1 MQWLTWAFLI
11 ALAAETLTRLW
22 LGSRQIAAVQAHRDQ
37 VPAPF
42 RGQIA
47 LADQQKA
54 ADYTTARVRLGRW
67 ATVVEALVKLVLTLG
82 GGLAAVDA
90 VWRHTGLAEPWRGAC
105 VAATVLLLLQLVGL
119 PFSLW
124 RTFGIEARF
133 GFNRVSP
140 RLYAIDLVKQ
150 LLLSALLGGPLLL
163 ATLTLMERGGAGWW
177 VWVWLIWLIWTL
189 ALTWAAPRFIAPLFN
204 RFSPLTDQSLKER
217 IEILL
222 ERCGFAA
229 RGGVFVMDGSLRSA
243 HGNAYFTGIGRNKRI
258 VFFDTLLSRI
268 EAPEIEAV
276 LAHELGHFRLHHV
289 RQRLV
294 VSVLL
299 TFGGLA
305 LLAWLARQPGFYS
318 ALGVPVPSAAMA
330 LLLFVVTVPV
340 FAFFATPI
348 MSWWSRRHERQAD
361 DFAAEHADAG
371 KLAAALV
378 KLFRDNA
385 ATLTPDRIHSA
396 FFDSHP
402 PALERI
408 GRLSAK
414 VLTAAP
420 PPLLD
425 SSDVALR

>member
-1 MQWLTWAFLI
+1 MQWFTWMFLI
-11 ALAAETLTRLW
+11 AVAAETLTRLW
-22 LGSRQIAAVQAHRDQ
+22 LGSRQIAAVQAHRNT
-37 VPAPF
+37 VPALF
-42 RGQIA
+42 EHQVT

-54 ADYTTARVRLGRW
+54 ADYTAARVRLGRW
-67 ATVVEALVKLVLTLG
+67 AAIVEALAKVVLTLG

-90 VWRHTGLAEPWRGAC
+90 IWRHTGLGEPWRGALV
-105 VAATVLLLLQLVGL
+105 VASLLLLLQLIGL

-124 RTFGIEARF
+124 RTFSIEARF
-133 GFNRVSP
+133 GFNRASP
-140 RLYAIDLVKQ
+140 RLYAVDFAKQ
-150 LLLSALLGGPLLL
+150 LLLSAVLGGPLLL
-163 ATLTLMERGGAGWW
+163 ATLTLMERAGPRWW
-177 VWVWLIWLIWTL
+177 VWAWLIWLIWTL
-189 ALTWAAPRFIAPLFN
+189 VMTWAYPKFIAPFFN
-204 RFSPLTDQSLKER
+204 RFSPLTDEALKKRVET
-217 IEILL
+217 LL

-258 VFFDTLLSRI
+258 VFFDTLLARI

-294 VSVLL
+294 ASVML

-305 LLAWLARQPGFYS
+305 LLSWAARQPGFFH

-330 LLLFVVTVPV
+330 LLLFMLTVPV
-340 FAFFATPI
+340 LTFFATPI
-348 MSWWSRRHERQAD
+348 ASWWSRRHEREAD

-371 KLAAALV
+371 DLAAALV

-385 ATLTPDRIHSA
+385 STLTPDRVHSA

-408 GRLSAK
+408 RRLHARTTP
-414 VLTAAP
+414 VLQRT
-420 PPLLD
+420 
-425 SSDVALR
+425 S

>member
-1 MQWLTWAFLI
+1 MQWLTWAFP
-11 ALAAETLTRLW
+11 AAVAAETLTRLW

-37 VPAPF
+37 VPEPF
-42 RGQIA
+42 RQQITA
-47 LADQQKA
+47 ADQQKA
-54 ADYTTARVRLGRW
+54 ADYTAARARLGRW
-67 ATVVEALVKLVLTLG
+67 ATVVEALVKLALTVG

-90 VWRHTGLAEPWRGAC
+90 VWRRTGIGEPWRGAC
-105 VAATVLLLLQLVGL
+105 VVASVLLLLQLAGL

-124 RTFGIEARF
+124 RTFRIEARF

-140 RLYAIDLVKQ
+140 RLYAVDLFKQ
-150 LLLSALLGGPLLL
+150 LLLTVLLGGPLLL
-163 ATLTLMERGGAGWW
+163 ATLALMERAGAGWW
-177 VWVWLIWLIWTL
+177 LWVWLIWLGWTL
-189 ALTWAAPRFIAPLFN
+189 VLTWAAPKFIAPLFN
-204 RFSPLTDQSLKER
+204 RFSPLTDESLKKRVEA
-217 IEILL
+217 LL

-294 VSVLL
+294 ASVLL
-299 TFGGLA
+299 AFGGLA
-305 LLAWLARQPGFYS
+305 LLAWLARQPGFYG
-318 ALGVPVPSAAMA
+318 ALGVPAPSAEMA
-330 LLLFVVTVPV
+330 LLLFIVAVPV
-340 FAFFATPI
+340 FAFFSTPV
-348 MSWWSRRHERQAD
+348 MSWWSRRHEREAD
-361 DFAAEHADAG
+361 DFAAEHADAA

-408 GRLSAK
+408 GRLN
-414 VLTAAP
+414 AASRT
-420 PPLLD
+420 L
-425 SSDVALR
+425 

>member
-1 MQWLTWAFLI
+1 MQWLTWLFLAAI
-11 ALAAETLTRLW
+11 AAETLTRLW
-22 LGSRQIAAVQAHRDQ
+22 LGSRQIAAVQAHRNDI
-37 VPAPF
+37 PEPF

-67 ATVVEALVKLVLTLG
+67 ATVVEAAVKLVLTLG

-90 VWRHTGLAEPWRGAC
+90 VWRHTGFDEPWRGVFV
-105 VAATVLLLLQLVGL
+105 VATLLLLLQLVGL

-140 RLYAIDLVKQ
+140 RLYAADLAKQ
-150 LLLSALLGGPLLL
+150 WLLAAVLGGPLLL
-163 ATLTLMERGGAGWW
+163 VTLTLMEHAGAWWW
-177 VWVWLIWLIWTL
+177 VWVWMIWLGWTL
-189 ALTWAAPRFIAPLFN
+189 GLTWAAPKFIAPLFN
-204 RFSPLTDQSLKER
+204 RFSPLADEALKKRVET
-217 IEILL
+217 LL

-268 EAPEIEAV
+268 EAAEIEAV

-289 RQRLV
+289 RQRLAA
-294 VSVLL
+294 SVLL
-299 TFGGLA
+299 TFAGLA

-330 LLLFVVTVPV
+330 LLLFVLTVPV
-340 FAFFATPI
+340 LTFFATPAI
-348 MSWWSRRHERQAD
+348 SWWSRRHERQAD

-371 KLAAALV
+371 KLAGALV

-385 ATLTPDRIHSA
+385 STLTPDRIHSA

-408 GRLSAK
+408 ERLN
-414 VLTAAP
+414 
-420 PPLLD
+420 
-425 SSDVALR
+425 ALASP

>member
-1 MQWLTWAFLI
+1 MQWLTWAFVT

-37 VPAPF
+37 VPEPF
-42 RGQIA
+42 RGRIT

-67 ATVVEALVKLVLTLG
+67 VTVAEALVKLALTLG

-90 VWRHTGLAEPWRGAC
+90 VWRQTGIDEPWRGAC
-105 VAATVLLLLQLVGL
+105 VVASVLLLLQLVGL

-124 RTFGIEARF
+124 RTFRIEARF

-140 RLYAIDLVKQ
+140 RLYALDLIKQ
-150 LLLSALLGGPLLL
+150 LLLTVLLGGPLLL
-163 ATLTLMERGGAGWW
+163 ATLALMERAGTRWW
-177 VWVWLIWLIWTL
+177 LWVWLIWLAWTVV
-189 ALTWAAPRFIAPLFN
+189 LTWAAPKFIAPLFN
-204 RFSPLTDQSLKER
+204 RFSPLTDESLKKRVET
-217 IEILL
+217 LL

-243 HGNAYFTGIGRNKRI
+243 HGNAYFTGLGRNKRI

-294 VSVLL
+294 ASVLL

-305 LLAWLARQPGFYS
+305 LLAWLARQPAFYG
-318 ALGVPVPSAAMA
+318 ALGVSVPSAAMA
-330 LLLFVVTVPV
+330 LLLFALTVPV
-340 FAFFATPI
+340 LTFFATPVI
-348 MSWWSRRHERQAD
+348 SWWSRRQERQAD
-361 DFAAEHADAG
+361 DFAMEYADAG
-371 KLAAALV
+371 DLAAALV

-385 ATLTPDRIHSA
+385 STLTPDRIHSA

-408 GRLSAK
+408 GRLSER
-414 VLTAAP
+414 AP
-420 PPLLD
+420 GRLL
-425 SSDVALR
+425 

>member
-1 MQWLTWAFLI
+1 MKTDPMQWLTWAFLF
-11 ALAAETLTRLW
+11 AVAAETLTRLW
-22 LGSRQIAAVQAHRDQ
+22 LGSRQIAAVQAHRDE
-37 VPAPF
+37 VPEPF

-90 VWRHTGLAEPWRGAC
+90 VWRGTGLDEPWRGAC
-105 VAATVLLLLQLVGL
+105 VVATVLLLLQLVGL

-124 RTFGIEARF
+124 RTFKIEARF

-140 RLYAIDLVKQ
+140 RLYAVDLVKQ
-150 LLLSALLGGPLLL
+150 LVLAVLLGAPLLL
-163 ATLTLMERGGAGWW
+163 ATLTLMERAGAGWW
-177 VWVWLIWLIWTL
+177 VWVWVIWLAWTL
-189 ALTWAAPRFIAPLFN
+189 GLTWAAPRFIAPLFN
-204 RFSPLTDQSLKER
+204 RFSPLTDEPLKKRVET
-217 IEILL
+217 LL

-289 RQRLV
+289 RQRLAA
-294 VSVLL
+294 SVLL

-305 LLAWLARQPGFYS
+305 LLAWLARQPGFYR
-318 ALGVPVPSAAMA
+318 ALGVPVPSAALA
-330 LLLFVVTVPV
+330 LLLFMVTVPV
-340 FAFFATPI
+340 FAFFATPV
-348 MSWWSRRHERQAD
+348 MSSWSRRHERQAD

-408 GRLSAK
+408 GRLTTLAS
-414 VLTAAP
+414 P
-420 PPLLD
+420 
-425 SSDVALR
+425 

>member
-1 MQWLTWAFLI
+1 MQWLTWGFVA
-11 ALAAETLTRLW
+11 AVGAETLMRLW

-37 VPAPF
+37 VPEPF
-42 RGQIA
+42 RGQIT

-54 ADYTTARVRLGRW
+54 ADYTAARVRLGRW
-67 ATVVEALVKLVLTLG
+67 VTVVEALVKLALTLG

-90 VWRHTGLAEPWRGAC
+90 VWRQTGIDEPWRGAFV
-105 VAATVLLLLQLVGL
+105 VASVLLLLQLAGL

-124 RTFGIEARF
+124 RTFRIEARF

-140 RLYAIDLVKQ
+140 RLYAVDLIKQ
-150 LLLSALLGGPLLL
+150 LLLTVLLGGPLLL
-163 ATLTLMERGGAGWW
+163 ATLVLMERAGTRWW
-177 VWVWLIWLIWTL
+177 LWVWLIWLAWTVV
-189 ALTWAAPRFIAPLFN
+189 LTWAAPKFIAPLFN
-204 RFSPLTDQSLKER
+204 RFSPLTDESLKKRVET
-217 IEILL
+217 LL

-294 VSVLL
+294 ASVLL
-299 TFGGLA
+299 TFGGMA
-305 LLAWLARQPGFYS
+305 LLAWLARQPGFYG
-318 ALGVPVPSAAMA
+318 ALGAPAPSAAMA
-330 LLLFVVTVPV
+330 LLLFIVAIPV
-340 FAFFATPI
+340 FAFFLTPV
-348 MSWWSRRHERQAD
+348 MSWWSRRHEREAD
-361 DFAAEHADAG
+361 DFAAEHADAA

-385 ATLTPDRIHSA
+385 ATLTPDRLHSA

-408 GRLSAK
+408 GRLNA
-414 VLTAAP
+414 TAGT
-420 PPLLD
+420 
-425 SSDVALR
+425 R

>member
-1 MQWLTWAFLI
+1 MKTDTMQWLTWAFLI
-11 ALAAETLTRLW
+11 AVAAETLTRLW

-67 ATVVEALVKLVLTLG
+67 ATVVESLVKLLLTLG

-90 VWRHTGLAEPWRGAC
+90 VWRHAGLDEPWRGAC
-105 VAATVLLLLQLVGL
+105 VVATVLLLLQLAGL

-124 RTFGIEARF
+124 RTFRIEARF

-140 RLYAIDLVKQ
+140 QLYAVDLLKQ
-150 LLLSALLGGPLLL
+150 FLLTVLLGGPLLL
-163 ATLTLMERGGAGWW
+163 ATLTLMERAGAGWW
-177 VWVWLIWLIWTL
+177 VWAWLIWLAWTL
-189 ALTWAAPRFIAPLFN
+189 GLTWAAPRFIAPLFN
-204 RFSPLTDQSLKER
+204 RFSPLTDESLKKRVET
-217 IEILL
+217 LL

-268 EAPEIEAV
+268 EPQEIEAV

-289 RQRLV
+289 RQRLAA
-294 VSVLL
+294 SVLL

-305 LLAWLARQPGFYS
+305 LLAWAARQPGFYG

-330 LLLFVVTVPV
+330 LILFAVTVPV
-340 FAFFATPI
+340 FAFFATPV
-348 MSWWSRRHERQAD
+348 MSSWSRRHERQAD
-361 DFAAEHADAG
+361 DFAAEYADAG

-408 GRLSAK
+408 GRLTTLA
-414 VLTAAP
+414 
-420 PPLLD
+420 
-425 SSDVALR
+425 SSS

>member
-1 MQWLTWAFLI
+1 MQWLTWGFLI
-11 ALAAETLTRLW
+11 AITAETLTRLW
-22 LGSRQIAAVQAHRDQ
+22 LGSRQIAAVQLHRND
-37 VPAPF
+37 VPELF
-42 RGQIA
+42 RGQVA

-54 ADYTTARVRLGRW
+54 ADYTTARVRMGRW
-67 ATVVEALVKLVLTLG
+67 ATLFEALVKLALTLG

-90 VWRHTGLAEPWRGAC
+90 LWRHTRLAEPWRG
-105 VAATVLLLLQLVGL
+105 VMVVATVMLLLQLLGL

-124 RTFGIEARF
+124 RTFRIEARF

-140 RLYAIDLVKQ
+140 RLYAVDFAKQ
-150 LLLSALLGGPLLL
+150 LLVAVLLGGPLLM
-163 ATLTLMERGGAGWW
+163 ATLALMERAGTRWWLW
-177 VWVWLIWLIWTL
+177 VWAIWLVWTL
-189 ALTWAAPRFIAPLFN
+189 ALTWAFPKFIAPFFN
-204 RFSPLTDQSLKER
+204 RFSPLGDTALKKRVET
-217 IEILL
+217 LL

-258 VFFDTLLSRI
+258 VFFDTLLERI
-268 EAPEIEAV
+268 EADEIEAV

-289 RQRLV
+289 RQRLIA
-294 VSVLL
+294 SIAL
-299 TFGGLA
+299 TFCGLA
-305 LLAWLARQPGFYS
+305 LLAWLARQADFYT

-330 LLLFVVTVPV
+330 LMLFVLVVPV
-340 FAFFATPI
+340 ATFFATPV

-361 DFAAEHADAG
+361 DFAAEYASAG

-385 ATLTPDRIHSA
+385 STLTPDRIHSA

-408 GRLSAK
+408 AR
-414 VLTAAP
+414 LTAGP
-420 PPLLD
+420 
-425 SSDVALR
+425 